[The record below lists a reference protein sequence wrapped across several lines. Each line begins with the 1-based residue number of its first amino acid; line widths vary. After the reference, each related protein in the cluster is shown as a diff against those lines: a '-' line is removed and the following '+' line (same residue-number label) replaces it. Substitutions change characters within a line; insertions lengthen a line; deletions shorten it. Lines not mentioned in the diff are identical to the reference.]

1 MTPQLRLGR
10 VEETS
15 RIECVVAPEI
25 KRISVDAVGA
35 GLGNRVHHRAA
46 EFSILGIK
54 AVGDQPEFLHGIKIG
69 DQPGA
74 QVAPLAHVAAVHQ
87 KRIGGLP
94 LAIYGKVASVR
105 RVSPRN
111 RPVLLNRAGSHRHHS
126 CLQAEEVQVAAAIQ
140 WERQHF
146 LRFDHVAQLR
156 VFGLDLH
163 GIGRDF
169 DHFIDTPNLQRDVD
183 AQLVVHFQV
192 DIRRV
197 VLFESGCCHRHLVSS
212 GRQSQ
217 DAVGTVCS

>member
-1 MTPQLRLGR
+1 MPLVPDLVIVFITAPLNFPYSASKLLVISRNSSTESRLGISPAPR
-10 VEETS
+10 LRPSLTSPPFTRNALAVSRWPFTERLPAFGEYPPET
-15 RIECVVAPEI
+15 
-25 KRISVDAVGA
+25 D
-35 GLGNRVHHRAA
+35 
-46 EFSILGIK
+46 
-54 AVGDQPEFLHGIKIG
+54 
-69 DQPGA
+69 
-74 QVAPLAHVAAVHQ
+74 
-87 KRIGGLP
+87 
-94 LAIYGKVASVR
+94 
-105 RVSPRN
+105 
-111 RPVLLNRAGSHRHHS
+111 HS